1 MSMIL
6 FHNMLS
12 QRRRLEEEAN
22 KRRRQR
28 HESKTTNETN
38 NKKLVNV
45 GSICWGKHFL
55 LDGNI
60 YEVNRSAGK
69 DEFAVICINIET
81 KEEKKIRF
89 NFKVEPINLSEQ
101 SVKDNTSVS
110 DADFIGM
117 SRKRFLLDKMHDAQ
131 SFELSNEEISSYFE
145 QISLYIEANDYSA
158 FRHMQ
163 EKHPIEPLS
172 ERQMICSQNAIN
184 CLFKKEFVQALHETL
199 DVLSDY
205 NKDTRLNYNEYV
217 VLQNILTVYS
227 HLK

>member
-1 MSMIL
+1 MSMML
-6 FHNMLS
+6 FH
-12 QRRRLEEEAN
+12 QQRRLEEEEEE
-22 KRRRQR
+22 
-28 HESKTTNETN
+28 ESKTTDETN
-38 NKKLVNV
+38 NKKLVYA
-45 GSICWGKHFL
+45 GSIRWGRHFL

-81 KEEKKIRF
+81 KEERKIRS

-101 SVKDNTSVS
+101 SVKDNTSAS
-110 DADFIGM
+110 DTDFLGM
-117 SRKRFLLDKMHDAQ
+117 RRKTFLLDKMRKAQ
-131 SFELSNEEISSYFE
+131 SFDLSKEDISEYFNL
-145 QISLYIEANDYSA
+145 ISLYIEANEYSA

-163 EKHPIEPLS
+163 EKHPMEPLS

-184 CLFKKEFVQALHETL
+184 CLFKQEFVQALHETL

-217 VLQNILTVYS
+217 VLQNILLAYNY
-227 HLK
+227 LK